1 MCLREAT
8 PPRRLPIVADL
19 VLSEHAGR
27 ASHERNCGGTPL
39 LRVQLRVVPAG
50 CPLVQP
56 LKQHKSPQKQVAS
69 AAGPR
74 ANLCMWLGNAAQN
87 TLSPASTAETDGLIA
102 AYLDDKVASDAAT
115 STNAASAE
123 APVPPAAASAA
134 SATTPH
140 VSGEGGACRVRLDLA
155 VQGAPRLR
163 PHRRVVVGA
172 APRRKP
178 PDYSRLLTEAAEFMG
193 PAATAANATT
203 SFSTAAAGS
212 SSELFMPRPRG
223 LAWSGPLLAPRTKRC
238 RDGHNEP
245 HGASGAGAAAGAQP
259 GGADVKQP
267 VAATVQQC
275 AFSASGTLGRG
286 LSAAAASV
294 SGDPTIQRIAEF
306 VMRHGGPVTALAGWT
321 VLTKTRNGSCREKGH
336 LRRVWISP
344 DGERLYS
351 MRKVWPHLYAF
362 RMR

>member
-1 MCLREAT
+1 M
-8 PPRRLPIVADL
+8 V
-19 VLSEHAGR
+19 
-27 ASHERNCGGTPL
+27 
-39 LRVQLRVVPAG
+39 
-50 CPLVQP
+50 
-56 LKQHKSPQKQVAS
+56 
-69 AAGPR
+69 
-74 ANLCMWLGNAAQN
+74 
-87 TLSPASTAETDGLIA
+87 ETDARIA
-102 AYLDDKVASDAAT
+102 AYLDGAPIP
-115 STNAASAE
+115 SARRWG
-123 APVPPAAASAA
+123 VQSVLRVQSAVQ
-134 SATTPH
+134 SATPH

-155 VQGAPRLR
+155 VQPLR
-163 PHRRVVVGA
+163 PHRRAVGGA

-178 PDYSRLLTEAAEFMG
+178 PDHSRLLTEAAEFMG

-212 SSELFMPRPRG
+212 SSKLLVPRPRG

-245 HGASGAGAAAGAQP
+245 HGASGTGAAAGAQP

-275 AFSASGTLGRG
+275 AFKGSGTLGRG

-321 VLTKTRNGSCREKGH
+321 VLTKTRNGSCKEKGH
-336 LRRVWISP
+336 LRRVWLSP

-351 MRKVWPHLYAF
+351 MRKVWPHPY
-362 RMR
+362 

>member
-1 MCLREAT
+1 MLRPYMLRPYT
-8 PPRRLPIVADL
+8 LCCDL
-19 VLSEHAGR
+19 LYIGEQR
-27 ASHERNCGGTPL
+27 YGTP
-39 LRVQLRVVPAG
+39 RGRVVLALQPTAG
-50 CPLVQP
+50 GGV
-56 LKQHKSPQKQVAS
+56 
-69 AAGPR
+69 
-74 ANLCMWLGNAAQN
+74 
-87 TLSPASTAETDGLIA
+87 
-102 AYLDDKVASDAAT
+102 AAT
-115 STNAASAE
+115 LQ
-123 APVPPAAASAA
+123 
-134 SATTPH
+134 

-178 PDYSRLLTEAAEFMG
+178 PDHSRTHSRLLTEAAEFMG

-212 SSELFMPRPRG
+212 SSKLLVPRPRG

-245 HGASGAGAAAGAQP
+245 HGASGAGAAACAQP
-259 GGADVKQP
+259 GVAGAKQP

-275 AFSASGTLGRG
+275 AFKGSGTLGRG

-336 LRRVWISP
+336 LRRVWLSP

-351 MRKVWPHLYAF
+351 MRKVWPHP
-362 RMR
+362 